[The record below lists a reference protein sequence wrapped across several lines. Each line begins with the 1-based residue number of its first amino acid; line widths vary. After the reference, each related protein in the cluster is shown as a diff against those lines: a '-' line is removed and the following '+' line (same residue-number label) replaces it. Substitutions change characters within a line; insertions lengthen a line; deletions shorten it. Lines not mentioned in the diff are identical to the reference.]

1 MSLSL
6 IGTLLGGLGLFLLAV
21 GMMTDGLREA
31 AGSSLRKILSDWTDT
46 PFKGVVSGFCM
57 TAIVQSSSAVTVA
70 SIGFVNAG
78 LLSMK
83 QALGIV
89 YGSNVGTTI
98 TGWLVAFVGFKL
110 NIQAFALPLI
120 GVGMMIRLLKP
131 KGREASFGLA
141 LVGFGLFFVG
151 VDVLKESFEGLVL
164 AFDISKYTAEGIS
177 GVLTFLAIGLVMT
190 LLTQSSSASIAI
202 TITAALSDVVGLHAA
217 AAMIIGA
224 NVGTTSTA
232 ILASIGATANAKR
245 VALAQVIFN
254 LGTGIVALLILPF
267 IFLLIE
273 FLSKLFGLSA
283 DIGVSLALFHTVFNV
298 LGVALVFPLNSQMTA
313 FLEKRFIAREEKLS
327 LPKYLDRTIAATPV
341 LAVNALIKELDS
353 IALKVNHLIL
363 MILGANTVDSS
374 NKINTAHLNDELSIV
389 RSLSI
394 EVSKFIVSLERKAFS
409 DDTSKHL
416 ATILRIDQYFL
427 SCVNHIEH
435 LDQKRKKLH
444 SVDLEI
450 LSKTVTVYLA
460 CSIEII
466 EDKHEKITDDSLFRI
481 QSKHDLIKTILL
493 KEGAEGKLEFDVMLD
508 LIDLIGEVLRMVQQ
522 WLKALKYLNRI
533 QEEIG
538 ASNSFGSKD
547 NQVTAENDAKIQIN

>member
-1 MSLSL
+1 MSMSL
-6 IGTLLGGLGLFLLAV
+6 IGSLLGGLGLFLLAV
-21 GMMTDGLREA
+21 GMMTDGLRAA
-31 AGSSLRKILSDWTDT
+31 AGSSLRQILSDWTDT

-98 TGWLVAFVGFKL
+98 TGWLVAFVGIKL

-151 VDVLKESFEGLVL
+151 VEVLNESFEGLVF

-245 VALAQVIFN
+245 VAVAQVIFN
-254 LGTGIVALLILPF
+254 LGTGVVALLILPF

-273 FLSKLFGLSA
+273 YTCKLFGLSA
-283 DIGVSLALFHTVFNV
+283 DIGMSLALFHTVFNV

-313 FLEKRFIAREEKLS
+313 FLEARFRAREEKSS

-341 LAVNALIKELDS
+341 LAVNALVKELDS
-353 IALKVNHLIL
+353 IAPKVHHLIL
-363 MILGANTVDSS
+363 TILDANSLDST
-374 NKINTAHLNDELSIV
+374 NKENPTHLNDELSIV
-389 RSLSI
+389 RNLSM
-394 EVSKFIVSLERKAFS
+394 EVSKFIASLERTALS

-427 SCVNHIEH
+427 SCVNHLEH
-435 LDQKRKKLH
+435 IDQKRRKLH

-450 LSKTVTVYLA
+450 LSKTVTAYLA
-460 CSIEII
+460 FAVEII
-466 EDKHEKITDDSLFRI
+466 EDRHERNTDDSLLRI
-481 QSKHDLIKTILL
+481 QSKHDLIKTLLL
-493 KEGAEGKLEFDVMLD
+493 KEGAEGKLSFDVMLD
-508 LIDLIGEVLRMVQQ
+508 LIELIGEVLRMVQQ
-522 WLKALKYLNRI
+522 WLKALKHLNRI

-538 ASNSFGSKD
+538 SGSKD
-547 NQVTAENDAKIQIN
+547 NQVAAQNDVKSQIY